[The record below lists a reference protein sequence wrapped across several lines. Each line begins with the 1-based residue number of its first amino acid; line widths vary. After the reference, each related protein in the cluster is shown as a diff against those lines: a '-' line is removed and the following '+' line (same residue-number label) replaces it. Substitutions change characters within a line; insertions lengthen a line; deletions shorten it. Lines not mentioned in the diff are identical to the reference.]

1 MQKEIFLDKF
11 LASIDLIVPEDLKQA
26 FIDEFA
32 DVGLNAGV
40 VQCFSAKP
48 SSIKEY
54 LSVIYERG
62 KTYVPLVLKVLDMFQ
77 RKNSIRIEIA
87 AGRSLIDLKGVST
100 DDALKLIAA
109 ASSIRVSHCEDSDA
123 PNENTSLNQQR

>member
-1 MQKEIFLDKF
+1 M
-11 LASIDLIVPEDLKQA
+11 ASGGNSIYASLNLIVPEDLKQA

-54 LSVIYERG
+54 LSVIYERS
-62 KTYVPLVLKVLDMFQ
+62 KTYAPLVLKALDMLQ
-77 RKNSIRIEIA
+77 RKNSIRIEISA
-87 AGRSLIDLKGVST
+87 DRKLIDLKGVSAE
-100 DDALKLIAA
+100 DALKLIAV
-109 ASSIRVSHCEDSDA
+109 ASSIRVSHCEDSDEH
-123 PNENTSLNQQR
+123 NENTSID